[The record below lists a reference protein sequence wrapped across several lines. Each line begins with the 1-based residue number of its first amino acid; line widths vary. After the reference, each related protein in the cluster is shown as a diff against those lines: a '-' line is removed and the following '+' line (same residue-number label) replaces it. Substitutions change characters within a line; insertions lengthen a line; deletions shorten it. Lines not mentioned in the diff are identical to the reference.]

1 MKKALILGVV
11 LMFGFALVIGCGPS
25 GEKATSEAPAKA
37 KTTFI
42 TIGTGGITGVYYP
55 TGGAIAKIVNKK
67 KDLYGIRCTVES
79 TGGSVFNVNA
89 IMAGDLQFG
98 VVQSD
103 RQFQAINGL
112 AEWKDKGKQED
123 LRAVFSIHPESITL
137 VAAVDAGIN
146 DIADLKGKRVNIG
159 NPGSGQ
165 RQNSID
171 ALEAVGIDYKT
182 DMNAEGIKASESASL
197 LQDGRIDAFFYTVGH
212 PSGSIKEA
220 TAGVRKVRFASIT
233 GIDSLLEKYPYYAKA
248 YIPVKLYPG
257 AENTENVDTFGV
269 KATFVTSAKV
279 SEDVVYAVT
288 KEVFDN
294 FEDFKKLH
302 PAYAVLTKEGMLEGL
317 SAPLHPGALKYYKEA
332 GLK

>member
-25 GEKATSEAPAKA
+25 GEKATTEAPAKA

-67 KDLYGIRCTVES
+67 KDVYGIRCTVES

-220 TAGVRKVRFASIT
+220 TAGARKVRFASIT
-233 GIDSLLEKYPYYAKA
+233 GIESLLEKYPYYAKA

-279 SEDVVYAVT
+279 PEDVVYAVT

-294 FEDFKKLH
+294 FDDFKKLH